1 MVRLY
6 HYSKK
11 QNIEQIRR
19 TGVVRK
25 SKVHPIGW
33 IHGGS
38 IENGAAFFT
47 KMDPYTYDKYSIA
60 RNNWANGWKEKKDE
74 GRADA
79 YIVVEVPETA
89 MQLEF
94 LSDQN
99 PTHNVVAYRGD
110 LLLNKFS
117 WRWGYTDMTVK
128 LLSFNVH
135 YKTNVNK
142 VAEVLNDA
150 SADIVCLQ
158 ECKKWHLKNLLS
170 KLKPKY
176 HLFEVEN
183 SAAIL
188 TRFDKCQLV
197 YKYNFTAHRSFVT
210 IYVPDLRFFVTNV
223 HLDNK
228 KEKTRMVLA
237 GDFNS
242 LRRDDYSSE
251 QWETIS
257 QKRKEAKPTPWE
269 PPKTDVTKLLE
280 EREGFIDCRSDVLPH
295 KKSGPVST
303 CRFETRVDYIYQQQL
318 VKNNW
323 ECTSV
328 QHIVTDASDHYPVVV
343 TFKRVLEGT

>member
-110 LLLNKFS
+110 LNLDKFF

-228 KEKTRMVLA
+228 KEKTRMEEVKGMLEEFRNQSWSPMVLA

-257 QKRKEAKPTPWE
+257 QVDFKTYHSKMFSFSNRYKILRKGRKPSRHHGSLQKQT
-269 PPKTDVTKLLE
+269 
-280 EREGFIDCRSDVLPH
+280 
-295 KKSGPVST
+295 
-303 CRFETRVDYIYQQQL
+303 
-318 VKNNW
+318 
-323 ECTSV
+323 
-328 QHIVTDASDHYPVVV
+328 
-343 TFKRVLEGT
+343 